1 MIYNVQD
8 YGAVGNGVHD
18 DTSAIQ
24 SAIDACFASG
34 GGRVLLS
41 GSHIY
46 RSGTIV
52 LRSNIDFHIDKDTV
66 LKASDNIS
74 DFDPS
79 GNYNAD
85 ELKVTVPTYESCE
98 YSGNPT
104 LFFLY
109 AKDASDITVSGEG
122 TIDGNEEI
130 FYGTV
135 TEWHIDGA
143 FYPRVPMLFLEN
155 IEGLTITDITLRRS
169 AFWTIHPVGCRN
181 IRIEGITIE
190 NNRLL
195 ANCDGIDP
203 DHCRNVSI
211 TKCRISTADDC
222 IVFKNTEYGMAYGPC
237 EDITVTDCDLSSTSA
252 AIKFGTESEELFR
265 NIRISNIR
273 ITDTNRGIS
282 LQLRDRGSI
291 EDVSFDNISI
301 DTHFVSKKHWWGD
314 AEPIAIT
321 AVKRNAGT
329 KIGHISNIRFNNI
342 RCNSDNGILIYGD
355 ETVNIRDISFKDLT
369 LQIKDGDKERRDE
382 RDLRPCDDIPF
393 VSAAFKRFFVRNAVN
408 VLFED

>member
-34 GGRVLLS
+34 GGQVLLS

-79 GNYNAD
+79 GNYNAN
-85 ELKVTVPTYESCE
+85 EAKVTVPTYESCE
-98 YSGNPT
+98 YSGSPT
-104 LFFLY
+104 LFFIY

-135 TEWHIDGA
+135 TPWHIDGA

-155 IEGLTITDITLRRS
+155 IEGLTITGITLRRS

-181 IRIEGITIE
+181 IRIEDITID
-190 NNRLL
+190 NNRIL

-211 TKCRISTADDC
+211 SRCRISTADDC
-222 IVFKNTEYGMAYGPC
+222 IVFKNTEYGMDYGPC

-252 AIKFGTESEELFR
+252 AIKFGTESEDLFR
-265 NIRISNIR
+265 NINIRDIR

-282 LQLRDRGSI
+282 LQLRDSGSI
-291 EDVSFDNISI
+291 EDVNFHNITI
-301 DTHFVSKKHWWGD
+301 DTRFVSQKHWWGD

-321 AVKRNAGT
+321 AVKRNSGT
-329 KIGHISNIRFNNI
+329 NIGHISNISFNNI
-342 RCNSDNGILIYGD
+342 TCNSDNGILIYGD
-355 ETVNIRDISFKDLT
+355 ESVNIGNISFRNLT
-369 LQIKDGDKERRDE
+369 LNIKDDAQERRDE
-382 RDLRPCDDIPF
+382 HDLRPCDDIPF
-393 VSAAFKRFFVRNAVN
+393 VKAKPERFFIRDAAGVSI
-408 VLFED
+408 D